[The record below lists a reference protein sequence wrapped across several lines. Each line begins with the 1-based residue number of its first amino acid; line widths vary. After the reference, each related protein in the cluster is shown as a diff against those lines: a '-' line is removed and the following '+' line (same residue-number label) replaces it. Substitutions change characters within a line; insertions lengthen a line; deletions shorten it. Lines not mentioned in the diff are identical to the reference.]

1 MNAFFNTYNT
11 YRETIPFD
19 RIGVPEI
26 EEALLEGMK
35 REKQEIELI
44 VSNHEA
50 PTFENTIEALERT
63 GRLLDSATTVMYNL
77 ASAETSEAL
86 DELTNKYASI
96 LSEHSNEIML
106 NEKLFERVRCV
117 YGQRDKYSGE
127 ALRLLDNTYEAFE
140 RSGATLT
147 DEAKSEYKKI
157 TSELSQL
164 SLAFTQNNLKETND
178 FVLLVEDE
186 RQLSGLPETQIEQ
199 AAAEAQQREKSGWV
213 FTLKAPSFVPFMTYA
228 DSRELREKLYMAY
241 HTRCTHGGDTDNFEV
256 VRRIVNL
263 RQQKAQLLGYD
274 TFADFVLRRR
284 MAKNKESVYALL
296 HNLIEKYR
304 EPAKRE
310 VEAVAALA
318 RKEQGDDFVLQPW
331 DFAYYSNKL
340 RRAEFDLDSEMLR
353 PYFELER
360 VKSGV
365 FGLATKL
372 YGITFREERSIPVY
386 HPDVVPYEVLDADG
400 SYLGVLYTD
409 FHPRDGK
416 QGGAWM
422 TSYQEQWLTQEGE
435 DHRPH
440 VSVTMNFTKPTPT
453 KPALLTFEEVE
464 TFLHEF
470 GHALHGLFSKCKYR
484 SLSGTNVFW
493 DFVELP
499 SQFMENYAVEPEFL
513 RNFARHYETGELLP
527 EELLQ
532 RIVKSRNFNVAYAC
546 MRQVSFGLLDMAYYT
561 LREPLMEDIR
571 TFEHAAWQEALLLPQ
586 VETCCMST
594 QFGHIMSGGYAA
606 GYYSYKWAEVLDA
619 DAFDH
624 FKALGVFSREAAQA
638 FRTNILS
645 RGSSEDPM
653 TLYLRFRGKEP
664 SINALLKRNGL
675 MADNTTANQ

>member
-1 MNAFFNTYNT
+1 MNPFLNTYGT
-11 YRETIPFD
+11 YRETIPFHL
-19 RIGVPEI
+19 IGVAEI

-35 REKQEIELI
+35 REKLEVERI
-44 VSNHEA
+44 VENPEP
-50 PTFENTIEALERT
+50 PTFENTIEALECT
-63 GRLLDSATTVMYNL
+63 GRLLDCATTVMYNL
-77 ASAETSEAL
+77 ASAETSDAL
-86 DELTNKYASI
+86 DELTNKYAPI
-96 LSEHSNEIML
+96 LSAHSNEIML
-106 NEKLFERVRCV
+106 NKKLFERVQDV
-117 YGQRDKYSGE
+117 YAHREKFSGE
-127 ALRLLDNTYEAFE
+127 ALRLINNTYEAFE
-140 RSGATLT
+140 RSGATLS
-147 DEAKSEYKKI
+147 DEAKEEYKSI

-164 SLAFTQNNLKETND
+164 SLTFSQNNLKETND
-178 FVLLVEDE
+178 FCLFVEDE
-186 RQLSGLPETQIEQ
+186 EKISGLPETQIEQ
-199 AAAEAQQREKSGWV
+199 AAAEAKSRGKEGWV
-213 FTLKAPSFVPFMTYA
+213 FTLKAPSYVPFMTYA
-228 DSRELREKLYMAY
+228 DCRELRKELHLAY
-241 HTRCTHGGDTDNFEV
+241 GTRCTHGGATDNFEV

-263 RQQKAQLLGYD
+263 RQQKARLLGYK
-274 TFADFVLRRR
+274 TYADFVLRRR
-284 MAKNKESVYALL
+284 MAQNTEKVYALL
-296 HNLIEKYR
+296 HELIANYR
-304 EPAKRE
+304 EPALRE

-318 RKEQGDDFVLQPW
+318 RSEQGEDFVLQPW

-340 RRAEFDLDSEMLR
+340 KRAEYDLDSEMLR

-360 VKSGV
+360 VKRGV

-372 YGITFREERSIPVY
+372 YGITFREEKAIPVY

-400 SYLGVLYTD
+400 AYLGVLYTD

-422 TSYQEQWLTQEGE
+422 TSYKDQWFTPEGE

-440 VSVTMNFTKPTPT
+440 VSVTMNFTKPTAT

-499 SQFMENYAVEPEFL
+499 SQFMENYAVEPDFL
-513 RNFARHYETGELLP
+513 RTFARHYQTDEPLP
-527 EELLQ
+527 ETLLQ
-532 RIVKSRNFNVAYAC
+532 RIMKSRNFNVAYAC

-561 LREPLMEDIR
+561 LSEPLQEDIR
-571 TFEHAAWQEALLLPQ
+571 AFEHAAWQEAQLLPQ
-586 VETCCMST
+586 VPECCMST

-619 DAFDH
+619 DAFAH
-624 FKALGVFSREAAQA
+624 FKERGVFSREAADS
-638 FRTNILS
+638 FRENILS

-664 SINALLKRNGL
+664 GIQALLKRNGL
-675 MADNTTANQ
+675 KEEETTTN